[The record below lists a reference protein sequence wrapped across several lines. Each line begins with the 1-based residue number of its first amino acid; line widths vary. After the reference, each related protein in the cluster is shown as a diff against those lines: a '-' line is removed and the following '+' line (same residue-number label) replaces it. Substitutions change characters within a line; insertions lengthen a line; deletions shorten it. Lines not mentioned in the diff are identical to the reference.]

1 MTLGE
6 FYYKTDFK
14 NRLIHLKG
22 KRGRCYQKHM
32 IDTFHAYRNEQVNE
46 ELTLM
51 TAEHCYIELFNRT
64 AVGGVFWNILKKR

>member
-6 FYYKTDFK
+6 YYYKTDFK

-32 IDTFHAYRNEQVNE
+32 IDTFRAYRNERVNE
-46 ELTLM
+46 ELTQM
-51 TAEHCYIELFNRT
+51 TADHCYIELYTR
-64 AVGGVFWNILKKR
+64 AKGGAIWDILKKR